1 MSEKQYPVITIS
13 REFCAYGRTVA
24 KALSDEL
31 GIPFYDRDFVK
42 KTVEESGY
50 AEEDVQKEGESM
62 SSGSKFMN
70 TFLNGAM
77 SYRSSYDAIFAAQKT
92 VILNLSKSPCIIV
105 GRCANSILQKAEIPS
120 FDIFLYADMQH
131 RMQRAKELGYEKEDK
146 NLERLVSKYDKR
158 RRVYY
163 REYTGTEMGD
173 CANYNIC
180 LDTGTIGP
188 EKSAQILAD
197 LIRSL

>member
-1 MSEKQYPVITIS
+1 MSEKTYPVITIS
-13 REFCAYGRTVA
+13 REFCAYGHTVA
-24 KALSDEL
+24 KALSDSL

-50 AEEDVQKEGESM
+50 AEEDVRKEGEEM
-62 SSGSKFMN
+62 SRGSKFMN
-70 TFLNGAM
+70 TFLNGATAY
-77 SYRSSYDAIFAAQKT
+77 SSSYDGIFAAQKK
-92 VILNLSKSPCIIV
+92 VILDLAKSPCIIV
-105 GRCANSILQKAEIPS
+105 GRCADSILRKAGVPS
-120 FDIFLYADMQH
+120 FNIFLYGDLEH
-131 RMQRAKELGYEKEDK
+131 RMQRAKELGYDQKDS

-163 REYTGTEMGD
+163 REYAGSEMGD
-173 CANYNIC
+173 CSNYNIC

-188 EKSAQILAD
+188 ERSAQILTD

>member
-13 REFCAYGRTVA
+13 REFCAYGRTIA

-31 GIPFYDRDFVK
+31 GVPFYDRDFVK

-70 TFLNGAM
+70 TFLNGAI
-77 SYRSSYDAIFAAQKT
+77 SYTSSYDAIFAAQKK
-92 VILNLSKSPCIIV
+92 VILDLSKSPCIIV
-105 GRCANSILQKAEIPS
+105 GRCANSILRKAQIPS
-120 FDIFLYADMQH
+120 FDIFLYGSLEN
-131 RMQRAKELGYEKEDK
+131 RIKRAKELGYEKEDN

-188 EKSAQILAD
+188 EKSAKILID
-197 LIRSL
+197 LLKNI